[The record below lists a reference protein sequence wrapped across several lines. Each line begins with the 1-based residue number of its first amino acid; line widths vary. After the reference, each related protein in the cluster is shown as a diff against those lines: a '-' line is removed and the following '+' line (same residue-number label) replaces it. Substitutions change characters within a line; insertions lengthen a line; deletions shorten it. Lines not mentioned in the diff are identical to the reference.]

1 MQGFK
6 KASPIYI
13 PALLEDARFRR
24 PERIIIKAHFLLMVL
39 SLKNKCNDEYYL
51 LSSPHRAGLG
61 TLYAVLLISTRT
73 LQGCSLLENA
83 GAYSPEQPLP
93 SINALPKSVSNS
105 S

>member
-39 SLKNKCNDEYYL
+39 SLKNKCNDESY
-51 LSSPHRAGLG
+51 SPHRAGLG

-83 GAYSPEQPLP
+83 GAYSPEQPFS
-93 SINALPKSVSNS
+93 SINALPKGVSNS